1 MRNLALATFGLLLAA
16 APLTAQTKHKF
27 AYQFEAGS
35 VAWTQQV
42 QDMNMSMNMGGRE
55 MTQTMKTTMWLESKV
70 TELKDGIAAI
80 EQKYTRVAATG
91 DGMGMKTSYDSDV
104 EGSKPGQLK
113 DLASMVGKTSK
124 VRVGSDG
131 KIHEFTL
138 ADGVEGAAAQAGASL
153 KQTFEQSYMTWPKDG
168 LAIGETWVTEFDM
181 PMGQIGTGKA
191 KVTNK
196 LIDVKDHVVTLEQ
209 KVEMDL
215 SAAKMPGGG
224 KLEVTKAGGTSKI
237 DLRRTMPV
245 EMVMDMEMK
254 MGGEGSPMQMTM
266 TMHQEMK
273 QCEAPAPKKA
283 AAPATGK

>member
-1 MRNLALATFGLLLAA
+1 
-16 APLTAQTKHKF
+16 
-27 AYQFEAGS
+27 
-35 VAWTQQV
+35 
-42 QDMNMSMNMGGRE
+42 
-55 MTQTMKTTMWLESKV
+55 
-70 TELKDGIAAI
+70 
-80 EQKYTRVAATG
+80 
-91 DGMGMKTSYDSDV
+91 
-104 EGSKPGQLK
+104 
-113 DLASMVGKTSK
+113 
-124 VRVGSDG
+124 
-131 KIHEFTL
+131 
-138 ADGVEGAAAQAGASL
+138 
-153 KQTFEQSYMTWPKDG
+153 
-168 LAIGETWVTEFDM
+168 M